1 MPETL
6 HRGPRYVQAELLS
19 DAPAS
24 RVLMPELLGRVL
36 YLARR
41 GVEGSQAQ
49 VAELSLLPPSTV
61 SKLELG
67 LVSAAVHHLDALADA
82 FTWIAAQAR
91 VPSPPRWEGWELFH
105 VAALLA
111 DALHA
116 AGYACLWERADLVPE
131 EHPCYVRGRDL
142 TALVRRH
149 WPESYRNR
157 L

>member
-1 MPETL
+1 MPESL

-41 GVEGSQAQ
+41 AVDGSQAEI
-49 VAELSLLPPSTV
+49 AEISLLPPSTV
-61 SKLELG
+61 SKLEQG
-67 LVSAAVHHLDALADA
+67 AVSAAVYHLDALADA
-82 FTWIAAQAR
+82 VTEIAARAK
-91 VPSPPRWEGWELFH
+91 VPDPPRWEGWEFHH
-105 VAALLA
+105 VAALVA
-111 DALHA
+111 EALDA
-116 AGYACLWERADLVPE
+116 AGYATIWERSDLVPE
-131 EHPCYVRGRDL
+131 DHPCYVRGRDL

-149 WPESYRNR
+149 WPDIYRSR

>member
-6 HRGPRYVQAELLS
+6 HRGPRYVQAEELP
-19 DAPAS
+19 ATPAS

-49 VAELSLLPPSTV
+49 VADLALLPPSTV

-82 FTWIAAQAR
+82 YTQIAALAK
-91 VPSPPRWEGWELFH
+91 VPSPTRWQGWELFH
-105 VAALLA
+105 ATALLA
-111 DALHA
+111 TALEA
-116 AGYACLWERADLVPE
+116 AGYTTIWDRADLVAENDPL
-131 EHPCYVRGRDL
+131 YVRGRDL
-142 TALVRRH
+142 SALVRQH
-149 WPESYRNR
+149 WPTPYRGR
-157 L
+157 A

>member
-6 HRGPRYVQAELLS
+6 HRGPRYVEVELLS

-24 RVLMPELLGRVL
+24 RVLMPELLGRVF

-41 GVEGSQAQ
+41 AVDGSQNE
-49 VAELSLLPPSTV
+49 VADLSYLPPSTV

-67 LVSAAVHHLDALADA
+67 AVSAAVYQLDALSNAI
-82 FTWIAAQAR
+82 TKIASQAK
-91 VPSPPRWEGWELFH
+91 VPDPVRWDGWEFHH

-111 DALHA
+111 DALDS
-116 AGYACLWERADLVPE
+116 AGFACIWERSDLVPE
-131 EHPCYVRGRDL
+131 DHPCYVRGRDL
-142 TALVRRH
+142 TALIRRH
-149 WPESYRNR
+149 WPDRYRSR